1 MEKRKKNHIG
11 EITMVVSILCVAILL
26 IYFLSLLSGYAL
38 FFSGVASD
46 SATTH
51 MSETLHKVD
60 LEISDEFEKLYPIS
74 DEIAKLKTKDEID
87 NYIEQNII
95 GRDDIGEL
103 FYTNGK
109 NVYNAYGHEISDTEI
124 YSNFEQ
130 FLGHNAEKCSS
141 LFVEPKGNGVVPFY
155 VPVRSNTSCDG
166 LISLIPADEIFDLS
180 SMLGEF
186 TSAVVLFNTE
196 GSDGQIIDDATASDF
211 NHTFGREFYIAIRDL
226 TTSESVYA
234 DVFTAV
240 KNKVPTTLSATID
253 GIEYTIAIGQVASS
267 TDGAITCITLAKSD
281 NLVASSYSY
290 LRQIVSISIIA
301 MVALIAFIIIHF
313 VRHRFQTQKLI
324 EESDTDDKVGCPNA
338 QRFRRFVVENVYAS
352 QTKRYA
358 ILSCELKGFHLLAD
372 TMSEKVM
379 NAILKGIADVIGALC
394 ADGEFY
400 GYSDNGRF
408 YILYHFTSER
418 ALGEKVRL
426 LLALI
431 NKNRAPIPEA
441 ESVTIQM
448 RIGVYITGSGNHKS
462 VDDMINCAT
471 LAAETEKEGTSQPY
485 TLYTE
490 DVNQEHIR
498 RQRIEATMESA
509 LENGEFRLFLQPKY
523 NIAHDR
529 IDSAEALVRW
539 FDPKKG
545 TYTFPAEFISQLET
559 NGFIARLD
567 RYMFIQ
573 VCEYFKS
580 ATEKGEQVYPIS
592 VNVSRVTATQEDFLT
607 YYIDNKKKYG
617 IADDFLTLE
626 LTESFAIEDN
636 TRLFELVE
644 ALHKNGIR
652 CSIDDFGSGYSSFD
666 LLRKVKMDEIK
677 IDRDLLTPGFDAQ
690 RDKTLHKMLIDLS
703 QSFGMT
709 VVQEGVETAEQFE
722 LIKELGCEVVQ
733 GYYYAKPIPL
743 EEYRIFIKTNTSIR
757 YKSRVK

>member
-1 MEKRKKNHIG
+1 MEKRKQSRLG
-11 EITMVVSILCVAILL
+11 EIGLSVSILCVAILL
-26 IYFLSLLSGYAL
+26 IYFFSLLSGYTT

-46 SATTH
+46 SATA
-51 MSETLHKVD
+51 MMNDTLYYVND
-60 LEISDEFEKLYPIS
+60 EIAAEFEKLYPLSTEIS
-74 DEIAKLKTKDEID
+74 SLKTKDEID
-87 NYIEQNII
+87 DYIEQNII

-103 FYTNGK
+103 FYTNGQ
-109 NVYNAYGHEISDTEI
+109 NIYNAYGHEISDTDI
-124 YSNFEQ
+124 YEDLKQ
-130 FLGHNAEKCSS
+130 FIGLNAEKCAS
-141 LFVEPKGNGVVPFY
+141 LFVESKGNGVVPFY
-155 VPVRSNTSCDG
+155 VPVRSSTACDG
-166 LISLIPADEIFDLS
+166 LISLIPAEEIFDFS
-180 SMLGEF
+180 SVLGEQL
-186 TSAVVLFNTE
+186 SAIVLFNTY
-196 GSDGQIIDDATASDF
+196 GSDGQIVDDATASDF
-211 NHTFGREFYIAIRDL
+211 NHTFGRNIYIAIRDL
-226 TTSESVYA
+226 AVSDTVYA
-234 DVFTAV
+234 EVFDAV
-240 KNKVPTTLSATID
+240 NAKEPATLEVTLD
-253 GIEYTIAIGQVASS
+253 GFEYVIAIGQVASS
-267 TDGAITCITLAKSD
+267 TDKSLTCMLLAKSD
-281 NLVASSYSY
+281 LLIASSYSY

-301 MVALIAFIIIHF
+301 MIALIAFIILHF
-313 VRHRFQTQKLI
+313 VRHRFQTKKLM

-338 QRFRRFVVENVYAS
+338 QRFRRFVVENVYANAN
-352 QTKRYA
+352 KKYA
-358 ILSCELKGFHLLAD
+358 LLSCELKGFHLLAD
-372 TMSEKVM
+372 SLSEKVM

-441 ESVTIQM
+441 ESVTLQM
-448 RIGVYITGSGNHKS
+448 RIGAYLTGSGNHKS

-471 LAAETEKEGTSQPY
+471 LAAETAKEGTSEPY

-509 LENGEFRLFLQPKY
+509 LEHGEFRLFLQPKY

-559 NGFIARLD
+559 NGFVARLD
-567 RYMFIQ
+567 HYMYIQ

-580 ATEKGEQVYPIS
+580 STERNEQVYPIS

-607 YYIDNKKKYG
+607 FYIDNKKKYG
-617 IADDFLTLE
+617 LADGFLTLE

-636 TRLFELVE
+636 ARLFEIVE
-644 ALHKNGIR
+644 ALHSSGIR

-677 IDRDLLTPGFDAQ
+677 IDRDLLAPGFDPV

-703 QSFGMT
+703 KSFGMT
-709 VVQEGVETAEQFE
+709 VVQEGVETQEQFD
-722 LIKELGCEVVQ
+722 LIKENGCDIVQ